1 MKRLSGEFANSI
13 NKAFLEPLEE
23 YRPSCLITCLALE
36 KDLPKFLLRS
46 IQERCLE
53 SNILLKPCKLCW
65 PDRIPNWLLREY
77 ADLIAFPVCRILNV
91 LFKEQRLPRP
101 WKLANVTS
109 LHKNKPQRSHSRGN
123 LDHLT
128 HTMCLVE
135 SCRGVRVVYNY
146 IKPAVLNDLDMNLY
160 GALTKSST
168 TLALLDMLHDWSKG
182 TDGKSATRRTVL
194 FDKALI

>member
-1 MKRLSGEFANSI
+1 MKRLSGGKVCAADLFNNMKVKEVEKFSTLEFANSI
-13 NKAFLEPLEE
+13 NKASLEPLEE
-23 YRPSCLITCLALE
+23 YCPSCLITCLVLE
-36 KDLPKFLLRS
+36 KYLPKFLLRS

-109 LHKNKPQRSHSRGN
+109 LHKNKPQRSHSRGI
-123 LDHLT
+123 LDPSHS
-128 HTMCLVE
+128 HHVSRRKSPRS
-135 SCRGVRVVYNY
+135 SCRV
-146 IKPAVLNDLDMNLY
+146 
-160 GALTKSST
+160 
-168 TLALLDMLHDWSKG
+168 
-182 TDGKSATRRTVL
+182 
-194 FDKALI
+194 